1 MASALTSG
9 EAGATPVRQT
19 VDTKAPPPCTETV
32 TEREAW
38 PAAALPGDGPA
49 HGDGRLRSVAIAMD
63 VLECFTGS
71 SENGPS
77 EIARQL
83 GIAKSTA
90 SRMMAALASGGLLE
104 RRANGRYRLG
114 LRLFEYGQLAADRLL
129 IKEMGLPVLA
139 ELRDRVAET
148 VQLGIPLGTEVL
160 YIDRLEG
167 THGLRFH
174 TEAFGRVP
182 AHSSSSGKA
191 IAAFNPYFARAVCQA
206 GLRRRAP
213 HTIVDPAQFRAAL
226 AEIHERGWVSSEE
239 EFEGDSHRSPRPSWR
254 SGASEATRSRRSP
267 WPARP
272 SASCAP
278 AAMRLSARC
287 CGRPRPCRRHCHE
300 SAATV
305 TDPAT
310 RAGCER
316 KARRG

>member
-1 MASALTSG
+1 MAADPVPVNTAAPSTSALTSG
-9 EAGATPVRQT
+9 GAGATPVRQT
-19 VDTKAPPPCTETV
+19 VDTRTPAPCTETV

-49 HGDGRLRSVAIAMD
+49 HEDGRLRSVAIAMD

-174 TEAFGRVP
+174 TEAFRRVP

-206 GLRRRAP
+206 GLRRRTP

-226 AEIHERGWVSSEE
+226 AEIHERGWASSEE
-239 EFEGDSHRSPRPSWR
+239 EFEVGLSSVAAPVLAVRGERSYAVAAISVAGPTQRVL
-254 SGASEATRSRRSP
+254 RSRCD
-267 WPARP
+267 AVI
-272 SASCAP
+272 SAVLRASRA
-278 AAMRLSARC
+278 LSAALSRV
-287 CGRPRPCRRHCHE
+287 GGHG
-300 SAATV
+300 
-305 TDPAT
+305 D
-310 RAGCER
+310 
-316 KARRG
+316 